1 MRKAAW
7 RAPRTLCLIALLAK
21 GGLALAQPEPAER
34 SEYPLSTAPCP
45 VPAQAE
51 QEQTQQQTGP
61 TTRDGGGA
69 PANQS
74 KKPNFFKNLWDD
86 QKAIWTAP
94 AHAKNYRLRLM
105 IPFGLATAGL
115 IASDKDV
122 ARELTEG
129 PPGKGVKVS
138 RSISY
143 GGTSYAL
150 FSFAGGLYAI
160 GRLNDNA
167 GARQTGL
174 LALEALVDS
183 TIVAEALKAMTQR
196 ERPTQGSEQER
207 LDDARGHFEA
217 GGGSFPSG
225 HAINSFALASVMAA
239 RYPDRPFIKY
249 GAYGFATAVSIS
261 RVTSRRHFPSDVVV
275 GGALGYLIGHYVARA
290 RTGGKSSPVQ
300 PMICPLADRSSRQ
313 YGLSLQ
319 FKF

>member
-1 MRKAAW
+1 VMRKAAQ
-7 RAPRTLCLIALLAK
+7 RLRTFCLIALLAK
-21 GGLALAQPEPAER
+21 GGVAVAQPEPAER
-34 SEYPLSTAPCP
+34 SECPLSTAPCP

-61 TTRDGGGA
+61 AAGD
-69 PANQS
+69 PANQT
-74 KKPNFFKNLWDD
+74 KKRNFFKNIWDD
-86 QKAIWTAP
+86 QKAIWMAP
-94 AHAKNYRLRLM
+94 AHSKNYRLRVM

-115 IASDKDV
+115 IASDKHV

-129 PPGKGVKVS
+129 PPGNGVKVS

-143 GGTSYAL
+143 AGTSYAL
-150 FSFAGGLYAI
+150 FGFAGGLYAV
-160 GRLNDNA
+160 GRLNHND
-167 GARQTGL
+167 GPRQTGL
-174 LALEALVDS
+174 LALQALVDS
-183 TIVAEALKAMTQR
+183 TIVVESLKAMTQR

-207 LDDARGHFEA
+207 LDDATGRFGA
-217 GGGSFPSG
+217 GGDSFPSG

-239 RYPDRPFIKY
+239 RYPDRPLIKY
-249 GAYGFATAVSIS
+249 GAYGLATAVSVS

-290 RTGGKSSPVQ
+290 RPDGKRSPIQ